1 MLDQTR
7 LSSRLRTP
15 SGYDRV
21 NIRIAFRRA
30 KYTGKFCDIK
40 ERIDMS
46 ENNTHAIVHDYIKGK
61 YKQNIKVYAEQ
72 FSKVHKVVDLYEL
85 VFGKKLI

>member
-1 MLDQTR
+1 
-7 LSSRLRTP
+7 
-15 SGYDRV
+15 
-21 NIRIAFRRA
+21 
-30 KYTGKFCDIK
+30 
-40 ERIDMS
+40 MS
-46 ENNTHAIVHDYIKGK
+46 ENNTHAIVRDYIKGK